1 MDLSKF
7 VEDNLDNLIDDLAD
21 KEDNIDNKEEELIEY
36 EEYNEELKEKNKI
49 ENQKILDEKYYALL
63 LNKFMEYY
71 NKRYEDNKNLYSGIK
86 NENDT
91 NLQMELFYKAI
102 YRLNDFSE
110 LSGILNNYECMEC
123 IYEIEDFILVD
134 NFEDKYVLEYDENK
148 RYSQCLLI
156 VLNYIIMNNIK
167 DWVIFD
173 LTEE

>member
-86 NENDT
+86 DENDT
-91 NLQMELFYKAI
+91 NLQMEIFYKAI

-123 IYEIEDFILVD
+123 IYEVEDFILIE
-134 NFEDKYVLEYDENK
+134 NFEDKYVLEYGENK
-148 RYSQCLLI
+148 KYCQCLLI

-167 DWVIFD
+167 DWIIFD

>member
-7 VEDNLDNLIDDLAD
+7 VEDNLDNLIDDLVD
-21 KEDNIDNKEEELIEY
+21 KKDNVDNKEEEY
-36 EEYNEELKEKNKI
+36 EDYEEELKEKNRVEK
-49 ENQKILDEKYYALL
+49 QKILNEKYYALL

-71 NKRYEDNKNLYSGIK
+71 NKRYEDNKNLYSGLK
-86 NENDT
+86 DENDT

-123 IYEIEDFILVD
+123 IYEVEDFILVE
-134 NFEDKYVLEYDENK
+134 NFEDKYVLEYGENK

-167 DWVIFD
+167 DWIIFD